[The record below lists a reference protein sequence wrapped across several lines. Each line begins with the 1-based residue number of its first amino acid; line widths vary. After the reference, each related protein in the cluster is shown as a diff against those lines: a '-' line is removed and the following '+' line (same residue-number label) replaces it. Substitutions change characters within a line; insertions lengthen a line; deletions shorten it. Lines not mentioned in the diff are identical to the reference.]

1 MTNDIRYRAV
11 KTGCETGD
19 IQTFS
24 AIFEILPRTVV
35 ARNMKWSYQ
44 SLSSRIKHPDRA
56 DVRDILR
63 LSDHFAVDPV
73 MIFQLLRAE
82 KFRRNKKS

>member
-1 MTNDIRYRAV
+1 MTNDVRYTAV
-11 KTGCETGD
+11 RKGCEDGD

-24 AIFEILPRTVV
+24 AIFDILPRTIV

-63 LSDHFAVDPV
+63 LSDHFAVDSV
-73 MIFQLLRAE
+73 TIFKLLRAE
-82 KFRRNKKS
+82 KLKKSRKS